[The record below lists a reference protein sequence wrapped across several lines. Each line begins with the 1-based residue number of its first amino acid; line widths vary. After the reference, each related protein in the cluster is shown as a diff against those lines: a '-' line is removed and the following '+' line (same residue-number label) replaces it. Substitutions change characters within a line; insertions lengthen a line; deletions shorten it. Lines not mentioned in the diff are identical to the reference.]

1 MKIEKQYLLDEIKGQ
16 ISGATAFVFTQYG
29 KLSANRANEF
39 RRTLQKHGGHFEVVK
54 KRVLVKALEQAGHA
68 IAVDDLTGHIGI
80 VVATTDPLELTKA
93 VLKFSEANESVLTAV
108 GGYFEGILV
117 GAADVARIATL
128 PSRDQMR
135 AELLGLMEAP
145 MSQTLAVIE
154 ALLSSVPHCIQNKSQ
169 QESGQQE
176 SQS

>member
-1 MKIEKQYLLDEIKGQ
+1 MKIEKQYLLNEIKEQ
-16 ISGATAFVFTQYG
+16 ISGATAFVFTQYT
-29 KLSANRANEF
+29 KLTANLANEF
-39 RRTLQKHGGHFEVVK
+39 RRTLQKNGGHFEVVK
-54 KRVLVKALEQAGHA
+54 KRVLVKALEQAGLSV
-68 IAVDDLTGHIGI
+68 AVDDLSGHIG
-80 VVATTDPLELTKA
+80 VVIASGDPLELTKA
-93 VLKFSEANESVLTAV
+93 ILKFSEANENALSAV
-108 GGYFEGILV
+108 GGYFDGVII

-169 QESGQQE
+169 QENS
-176 SQS
+176 